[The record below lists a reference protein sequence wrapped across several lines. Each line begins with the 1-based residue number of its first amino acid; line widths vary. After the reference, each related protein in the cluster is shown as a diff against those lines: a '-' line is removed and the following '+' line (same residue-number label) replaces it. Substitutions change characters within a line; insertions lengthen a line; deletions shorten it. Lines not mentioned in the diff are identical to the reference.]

1 MKTKYAIF
9 VVLVPLIFASC
20 TQHYATERTIT
31 VSGTGRVYVTPD
43 KASVS
48 LSVITRDSDIQTA
61 QKKNAEAMKRVQD
74 ALIESGIKREEIQ
87 TYDYG
92 ISQDSHW
99 EKNERIYG
107 KYNVTNR
114 IKVSVPSVEQASGV
128 IDTAVKN
135 GATGVDS
142 LSFKYED
149 EAKAVKRAR
158 TLAIENARAI
168 AEESVQAAG
177 ATLGKVL
184 VMQERNGS
192 AMLRQNFASNSL
204 SQSWS
209 GAGYSPEA
217 IMYEAYAAEED
228 AGGVATPLST
238 GRKEITVIMDM
249 LYELK

>member
-20 TQHYATERTIT
+20 VQHYATERTIT
-31 VSGTGRVYVTPD
+31 VR
-43 KASVS
+43 
-48 LSVITRDSDIQTA
+48 
-61 QKKNAEAMKRVQD
+61 
-74 ALIESGIKREEIQ
+74 
-87 TYDYG
+87 
-92 ISQDSHW
+92 
-99 EKNERIYG
+99 
-107 KYNVTNR
+107 
-114 IKVSVPSVEQASGV
+114 
-128 IDTAVKN
+128 N

-149 EAKAVKRAR
+149 EAKAVKCAR

-184 VMQERNGS
+184 IMQERNGS

-204 SQSWS
+204 SQSWN
-209 GAGYSPEA
+209 GGA
-217 IMYEAYAAEED
+217 IMYEAWAAEED
-228 AGGVATPLST
+228 AGGAATPLST
-238 GRKEITVIMDM
+238 GRKEITVVMDM